1 MIQVQRY
8 KDDHDHLEK
17 LTSEIYPYLNV
28 KDVLND
34 SRTIKSLIDD
44 LISALDIHLAVEDKS
59 LYPLLLNHTSQE
71 IENTVKSFID
81 EMGEIRQTVLLY
93 RKKWTSISK
102 IQEDPNK
109 FIGETSIILEALI
122 TRMRRENLELF
133 ALLGKEDEESTSK
146 Y

>member
-17 LTSEIYPYLNV
+17 LTSKIYPYLNV

-59 LYPLLLNHTSQE
+59 LYPLLLKHSSKKVTHTVQ
-71 IENTVKSFID
+71 SFID
-81 EMGEIRQTVLLY
+81 EMGEIRQGVLLY
-93 RKKWTSISK
+93 RKKWTSTSK
-102 IQEDPNK
+102 IHDSPKE
-109 FIGETSIILEALI
+109 FIGETSIILDALK
-122 TRMRRENLELF
+122 TRMKKENKDLF
-133 ALLGKEDEESTSK
+133 TLLDKAE
-146 Y
+146 